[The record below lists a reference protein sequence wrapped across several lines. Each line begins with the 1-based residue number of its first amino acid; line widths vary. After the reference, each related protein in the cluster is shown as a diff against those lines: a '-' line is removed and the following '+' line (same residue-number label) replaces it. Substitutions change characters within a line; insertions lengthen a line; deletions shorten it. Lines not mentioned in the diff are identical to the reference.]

1 MRGRRDV
8 NSLAIA
14 RGGIFE
20 PKYSSACKWLK
31 TLTSILDKTYSG
43 KTTCAEC
50 VLYLVVF
57 LKPLADM
64 VWSASWTDVVLTA
77 SAMVAF
83 VLLVAERQIRFG
95 IPDVVA
101 FFLVLLV
108 FRSWDGDASA
118 LSTMVKMASAFLLY
132 YVGRTAVPYCK
143 NVIKAL
149 RIASLICVAVC
160 LLMYAL
166 GIGFK
171 IWGSSRT
178 FCGPYFFKTDLAFAM
193 TFAAVL
199 LLYWEDGPRWRF
211 LAVAACAFLVFESN
225 ARAYYFIFI
234 IALALYLAWRYSVR
248 IGFKIVIG
256 VALGIVALLELL
268 NVVTSAG
275 LLGNNFIG
283 FQFNS
288 LSDLFSGSNTQGRNE
303 IWAVLIG
310 MIETASSLD
319 QLFGID
325 LTSDLILVNGSEYG
339 SHSLYVGTL
348 FNLGVVGL
356 ILLLAFIALVFRS
369 VEVTQER
376 KRGDS
381 MPYITLTLLLT
392 FLLSGISVHVL
403 QYSANSWMP
412 MLVFGMAVS
421 LARESGQK
429 RCGNASDWNVL

>member
-1 MRGRRDV
+1 MV
-8 NSLAIA
+8 NLTIA
-14 RGGIFE
+14 TDSIFE
-20 PKYSSACKWLK
+20 SKYSSAYKWHK
-31 TLTSILDKTYSG
+31 TLTSILEKTFG
-43 KTTCAEC
+43 RKTTCAEC

-64 VWSASWTDVVLTA
+64 VWSASWIDIVLTA
-77 SAMVAF
+77 LAMVAF
-83 VLLVAERQIRFG
+83 ILLAAERQIRFG
-95 IPDVVA
+95 IPDVMA
-101 FFLVLLV
+101 FFLMLLV
-108 FRSWDGDASA
+108 FRSWGGDASA
-118 LSTMVKMASAFLLY
+118 LSAMVKMASAFLLY
-132 YVGRTAVPYCK
+132 YVGRTAGFYCEK
-143 NVIKAL
+143 VIKAL
-149 RIASLICVAVC
+149 RIASLICVAIC
-160 LLMYAL
+160 LAMYAF

-199 LLYWEDGPRWRF
+199 LLYWKDGPRWRF

-225 ARAYYFIFI
+225 ARAYYFIFV

-256 VALGIVALLELL
+256 VALGILALLELL

-275 LLGNNFIG
+275 LLGNSFIG

-303 IWAVLIG
+303 IWTVLIG
-310 MIETASSLD
+310 MIEEASPVD

-325 LTSDLILVNGSEYG
+325 LTSDLISVNGSEYG

-369 VEVTQER
+369 AEVMQER
-376 KRGDS
+376 KRDDS
-381 MPYITLTLLLT
+381 MPYMTLTLLLT

-429 RCGNASDWNVL
+429 RSGNGSDWNVL

>member
-1 MRGRRDV
+1 MD
-8 NSLAIA
+8 NPAIA
-14 RGGIFE
+14 MDGIFE
-20 PKYSSACKWLK
+20 PKYSFACKWLK
-31 TLTSILDKTYSG
+31 TLTTILEKSIG
-43 KTTCAEC
+43 RKTTCAEC
-50 VLYLVVF
+50 LLYLVVF
-57 LKPLADM
+57 SKPLADM
-64 VWSASWTDVVLTA
+64 VWSAFWIDIALTAGAILAFVVLVT
-77 SAMVAF
+77 
-83 VLLVAERQIRFG
+83 ERQVRFG
-95 IPDVVA
+95 IPDVIA
-101 FFLVLLV
+101 LFLVLLV
-108 FRSWDGDASA
+108 FHSWGGDASA
-118 LSTMVKMASAFLLY
+118 LSAMVKMTSAFLLY
-132 YVGRTAVPYCK
+132 YVGRTAAPYCES
-143 NVIKAL
+143 VIKAL
-149 RIASLICVAVC
+149 RVSSLICVAVC
-160 LLMYAL
+160 LLMYVL

-178 FCGPYFFKTDLAFAM
+178 YCGPYFFKTDLAFAM

-199 LLYWEDGPRWRF
+199 LLYWKDGPRWRF

-225 ARAYYFIFI
+225 ARAYYFIFV
-234 IALALYLAWRYSVR
+234 IALALYIAWRYSVR
-248 IGFKIVIG
+248 IGFKVVIG

-268 NVVTSAG
+268 NIVTSAG
-275 LLGNNFIG
+275 LLGNSFIG

-303 IWAVLIG
+303 IWTVLIG
-310 MIETASSLD
+310 MIEAASPLD

-325 LTSDLILVNGSEYG
+325 LTSDLISVNGSEYG

-356 ILLLAFIALVFRS
+356 ILLLTLIVLIFSS

-392 FLLSGISVHVL
+392 FVLSGISVHVL

-421 LARESGQK
+421 LARESSQK
-429 RCGNASDWNVL
+429 GCSNASDWNAL

>member
-1 MRGRRDV
+1 
-8 NSLAIA
+8 
-14 RGGIFE
+14 
-20 PKYSSACKWLK
+20 
-31 TLTSILDKTYSG
+31 
-43 KTTCAEC
+43 
-50 VLYLVVF
+50 
-57 LKPLADM
+57 
-64 VWSASWTDVVLTA
+64 
-77 SAMVAF
+77 MVAF

-132 YVGRTAVPYCK
+132 YVGRMAVPYCK
-143 NVIKAL
+143 NVVKAL